1 AAGCGTLP
9 ATSETDTV
17 ATPLPDAEQL
27 LQALIEKM
35 KPEVGPETGIVGI
48 HTGGVWLAERLHAA
62 LGIQT
67 ALGSLDVAFYRDDYD
82 KIGLHR
88 DVKRSAIPFEVE
100 GRPLILVDDVLYT
113 GRTIRAAMNELFD
126 YGRPASIRLAALI
139 DRGERELPI
148 CAQWI
153 ASTIDIPQTEGIE
166 LKRDDGGRLSLA
178 LYKRSAPDVA

>member
-1 AAGCGTLP
+1 MWYPSRHFRNRLP
-9 ATSETDTV
+9 V

-35 KPEVGPETGIVGI
+35 KPDVGPETGIVGI

-62 LGIQT
+62 LGVQT
-67 ALGSLDVAFYRDDYD
+67 PLGSLDVAFYRDDYD

-88 DVKRSAIPFEVE
+88 DVKRSDIPFEVE

-139 DRGERELPI
+139 DRGDRELPI

-153 ASTIDIPQTEGIE
+153 ASTLELPQTEGVE
-166 LKRDDGGRLSLA
+166 LKRDDDGKLSLA